1 MKRRLLKI
9 AMFVIGVPA
18 GMVLSGFLI
27 YVYLYYPRQA
37 EPFEIKTENPQK
49 RILIATEGSEFKN
62 LLVKNL
68 CDSLQ
73 KSSVYIKGVDVGDLK
88 RIDAKHWD
96 RILVI
101 NTFMVWPS
109 KNVHRFVDGALD
121 PEKIL
126 LMVTSGG
133 ADWQPNSDLRIDAF
147 TSASR
152 REHISDLS
160 RLIVGWIGKK
170 NDQKWEP
177 EDYVLLL
184 RYFPRVDVRRACENI
199 SLEQVQYKS
208 AYPNLVNIINQIGY
222 QFLRIEDIESA
233 IEVFR
238 LNVSLFPDHWNVY
251 DSYGE
256 ALVRKG
262 DREGAVVNY
271 RKALELNPNSQSA
284 KNMLK
289 KLSKT

>member
-184 RYFPRVDVRRACENI
+184 RYFPRVDWDI
-199 SLEQVQYKS
+199 SSLL
-208 AYPNLVNIINQIGY
+208 P
-222 QFLRIEDIESA
+222 ESA
-233 IEVFR
+233 AGSPISPAI
-238 LNVSLFPDHWNVY
+238 VSVCKTL
-251 DSYGE
+251 SYGTR
-256 ALVRKG
+256 AKKSCLSSP
-262 DREGAVVNY
+262 AY
-271 RKALELNPNSQSA
+271 LEWPI
-284 KNMLK
+284 
-289 KLSKT
+289 